1 MKTPPVRV
9 AIIGMGGFA
18 GAHHRALLALEADGE
33 SRLVCTCDPQVAAF
47 ASQQTEWAFAKRGVR
62 VFSDYREMLSACAGE
77 LDMVVIPTPIP
88 LHAEMHRA
96 CVERGLAV
104 YLEKPPTLDPEEL
117 ERMIATDAAAP
128 RPTLVGFNFII
139 EPSRLA
145 LKQRILAGEFG
156 ALREARLLARWPRS
170 DNYFQ
175 RNGWAGRL
183 LTPDSRLILDSCCG
197 NAMAHFVHNT
207 LFWAGGP
214 ALFQWASLE
223 HVKAE
228 LYRAHPIEGA
238 DTFMMQAATDNG
250 ATLRLALTHAC
261 HDNSCQIETVVCEH
275 ATIAYV
281 VGSHTEIAWVD
292 GRREHM
298 ALPPFDPVVENHRAY
313 YRCLRGQTDRP
324 ATRLID
330 SRPFVHL
337 NALAYL
343 SSGEIATFPKEL
355 ITTQRNGQEPSL
367 YQHVEGLTEALDAF
381 VSNGTWPGEALG
393 WRTQPARLA
402 TTAELPRLPGLIAK
416 LAGRA

>member
-1 MKTPPVRV
+1 MNPPPVRI
-9 AIIGMGGFA
+9 AIIGMGGYA
-18 GAHHRALLALEADGE
+18 GAHHRALITLETKGE
-33 SRLVCTCDPQVAAF
+33 SRLVCTCDPQAGFFAA
-47 ASQQTEWAFAKRGVR
+47 QQTEWEFAKRGVR
-62 VFSDYREMLSACAGE
+62 VFSDYREMLSACTGE
-77 LDMVVIPTPIP
+77 LDMVVIPTPIS

-117 ERMIATDAAAP
+117 ERMIATDDDAP

-139 EPSRLA
+139 EPFRLA

-156 ALREARLLARWPRS
+156 ALREARLLALWPRS
-170 DNYFQ
+170 DHYFQ

-183 LTPDSRLILDSCCG
+183 LTPDGRLILDSCCG

-214 ALFQWASLE
+214 ALAQWASLQ

-238 DTFMMQAATDNG
+238 DTFIMQAVTENG

-261 HDNSCQIETVVCEH
+261 HGNSCQTETVVCEN
-275 ATIAYV
+275 ATLTYE
-281 VGSHTEIAWVD
+281 VGSHTEIAWPD
-292 GRREHM
+292 GHRERLP
-298 ALPPFDPVVENHRAY
+298 LPPFDPVIENHRAY
-313 YRCLRGQTDRP
+313 YRCLRRQVERP

-343 SSGEIATFPKEL
+343 SSGEITTFPAER
-355 ITTQRNGQEPSL
+355 ISSRNDNQKRNL
-367 YQHVEGLTEALDAF
+367 YQHVDGLAEALDAF
-381 VSNGTWPGEALG
+381 VAHGTWPGEALG

-402 TTAELPRLPGLIAK
+402 TTAELPRLHGLIDK
-416 LAGRA
+416 LAGRT